1 MFKQWLS
8 SKYQGTSCSFQ
19 DLELTKINNIIA
31 HLLLDKQLIA
41 TVNVMNTETFIAD
54 KFMENIAQ
62 QTISVAET
70 IVQHYMQTVID
81 EKKRIFDNGE
91 KFKKPPSVV
100 TITDA
105 IEYRQMNMVQRA
117 QYNIEQ
123 HKKSFFIK
131 NVS

>member
-1 MFKQWLS
+1 M
-8 SKYQGTSCSFQ
+8 TSCSFQ

-54 KFMENIAQ
+54 KFIENIAQ
-62 QTISVAET
+62 QTISAAEKIT
-70 IVQHYMQTVID
+70 QHYMQTVID
-81 EKKRIFDNGE
+81 EKKKIFNNEE
-91 KFKKPPSVV
+91 KFKKPPSVL
-100 TITDA
+100 TIIDA
-105 IEYRQMNMVQRA
+105 IEYCQMNMVQRA
-117 QYNIEQ
+117 KYNVEQ